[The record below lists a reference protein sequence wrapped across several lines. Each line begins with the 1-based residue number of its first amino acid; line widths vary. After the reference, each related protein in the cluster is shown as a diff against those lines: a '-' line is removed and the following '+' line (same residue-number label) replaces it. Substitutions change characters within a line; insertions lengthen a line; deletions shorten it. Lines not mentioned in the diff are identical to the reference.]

1 MREKVSQKSKV
12 KKISKTLKQNKK
24 SSIPALL
31 QLMIIIVK
39 RGKGDEISS
48 YLKSIG
54 IKGKMIG
61 YGYGTA
67 DSALQSILG
76 LYNKEKEILYALIPI
91 SQSDELL
98 DELENQFLKKENYA
112 GIIFTIPLKSI
123 AKGALDS
130 ID

>member
-1 MREKVSQKSKV
+1 MREKVSQKLNV

-24 SSIPALL
+24 SSIPPLL
-31 QLMIIIVK
+31 EVIVVVVK
-39 RGKGDEISS
+39 RGRGDEVSN
-48 YLKSIG
+48 YLKTIG

-67 DSALQSILG
+67 DNALQSILG
-76 LYNKEKEILYALIPI
+76 LYNKEKELVYALIPI
-91 SQSDELL
+91 AHSNELL
-98 DELENQFLKKENYA
+98 DELESQFLKKDKYA